1 MMCLYMYMN
10 VYITQHTTA
19 MHTIRGSLHEKKKKK
34 KQTTG
39 RMRADVVQLS
49 MFSDVD
55 LPHNRGDCKF
65 SGAVM

>member
-1 MMCLYMYMN
+1 MYTN

-19 MHTIRGSLHEKKKKK
+19 MHTIRVGVHYMEKKKIKK
-34 KQTTG
+34 KTTG